1 MENINAF
8 IDSLLN
14 HRSTMEHPLVP
25 DAIANY
31 AKVISPL
38 RSITKNGR
46 ALNSGTEYSLNELFG
61 NLLKEYIST
70 GNTQENQSDAIIGQT
85 VLIHLILRVVVD
97 LKPDLL
103 VEEILMK
110 AADQHILRCLEHDFS
125 AIPVFQFGNTT
136 KEIGFGL
143 HEIFCAPIPL
153 TKEASVG
160 FIQRNI
166 IDHLEN
172 DDTSDCEFSEESF
185 LDDAEPEYDPEPRQH
200 INLEMFRDDITA
212 DPMNGFDDF
221 YDIYFNDISKND
233 EEDL

>member
-1 MENINAF
+1 MESINAF
-8 IDSLLN
+8 IDSLLK

-38 RSITKNGR
+38 RSITRNGR
-46 ALNSGTEYSLNELFG
+46 ALNSGTEYSLNELLG

-70 GNTQENQSDAIIGQT
+70 GNTEENQSDAIIGQT
-85 VLIHLILRVVVD
+85 VLIHLILRVVVE

-110 AADQHILRCLEHDFS
+110 AADQHFLRCLEKDFS
-125 AIPVFQFGNTT
+125 AIPVFHLGDTT

-143 HEIFCAPIPL
+143 HKIFCAPIPL
-153 TKEASVG
+153 TEEASAG

-166 IDHLEN
+166 IDFLES
-172 DDTSDCEFSEESF
+172 DDASDCESSEESF
-185 LDDAEPEYDPEPRQH
+185 LDEAEPEHDPEPRQH
-200 INLEMFRDDITA
+200 INLETLRGDITA
-212 DPMNGFDDF
+212 DPMNGFDEF
-221 YDIYFNDISKND
+221 YDIYFNDIYKND

>member
-85 VLIHLILRVVVD
+85 VLIHLILRVVVE

-125 AIPVFQFGNTT
+125 AIPVFQFSDTT

-153 TKEASVG
+153 TEEASVG

-166 IDHLEN
+166 IDHLES
-172 DDTSDCEFSEESF
+172 DDTPDCEFSEESF
-185 LDDAEPEYDPEPRQH
+185 LDDAEPEYDPGPRQH
-200 INLEMFRDDITA
+200 INLEMFRDNITA